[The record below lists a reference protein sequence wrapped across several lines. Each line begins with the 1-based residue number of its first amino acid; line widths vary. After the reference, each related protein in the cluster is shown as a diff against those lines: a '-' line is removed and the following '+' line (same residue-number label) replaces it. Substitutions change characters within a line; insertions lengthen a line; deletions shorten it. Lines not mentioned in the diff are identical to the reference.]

1 MSQNVALEFSPWEN
15 HCWEIWELGKET
27 GLSDEKIALRLHR
40 TRRTITR
47 LKRKAKENGKYA
59 EWLEKVVGR
68 ATETN
73 CELVPFLKKENPF
86 LLFIENNKIILRAM
100 TTKIQSETEIKEQ
113 LEIRTHRG
121 IDWDAIPKD
130 EKRLLEKALRVYI
143 RRRSDKT
150 SEGEPVKI
158 H

>member
-1 MSQNVALEFSPWEN
+1 MSQNVSLEFSPWEQ
-15 HCWEIWELGKET
+15 HCWEIWELGKEN
-27 GLSDEKIALRLHR
+27 GLSDEKIAINLHR

-47 LKRKAKENGKYA
+47 LKGKAKRNGKYA

-73 CELVPFLKKENPF
+73 CELIPFLKKKNPY

-100 TTKIQSETEIKEQ
+100 TTKIQSETEIKQE
-113 LEIRTHRG
+113 LEIHTHKG

-130 EKRLLEKALRVYI
+130 EKRLLENALRVYI
-143 RRRSDKT
+143 RRRSTKT
-150 SEGEPVKI
+150 SEREPIPI

>member
-1 MSQNVALEFSPWEN
+1 MSQNVSFEFTPLEERR
-15 HCWEIWELGKET
+15 WEIWKQDKNS
-27 GLSDEKIALRLHR
+27 GLSDEKIALKFHR
-40 TRRTITR
+40 KRRTVTR
-47 LKRKAKENGKYA
+47 LKWKAKHNGKYA
-59 EWLEKVVGR
+59 EWLEEIVGT

-73 CELVPFLKKENPF
+73 CELRPLLKREHPC

-100 TTKIQSETEIKEQ
+100 TTKIQSETEIKQQ
-113 LEIRTHRG
+113 LEIHTHKG

-150 SEGEPVKI
+150 GEERAKQI